1 MKAYTTEENNALAK
15 PAAGFIFDFDGV
27 VVDSLSTHLRAWEAA
42 TTRLFGM
49 SLVNPSRLVGY
60 STTSIG
66 MLLAKEAG
74 DPARAPELVRL
85 KREALESQKDS
96 VEALPGTKD
105 LFEKLVVHNL
115 PWCIASNA
123 NRAFITQTLATL
135 GLDVPLVVSVEHVR
149 NPKPAP
155 DVFLLCATRLGISH
169 LDHKRTIVFE
179 DSVHGIHAAVK
190 AGMFAVGLTTQHSD
204 VVLRQAGAQLTCESL
219 ADVVAANWLD
229 EPPV

>member
-27 VVDSLSTHLRAWEAA
+27 VVDSLGNHLRAWEAA
-42 TTRLFGM
+42 ASALFGSSLVDPTRLIGH
-49 SLVNPSRLVGY
+49 
-60 STTSIG
+60 STGAIG

-74 DPARAPELVRL
+74 HPAKAPELVRL
-85 KREALESQKDS
+85 KREALESQKDA

-105 LFEKLVVHNL
+105 LFRRLAAQNL
-115 PWCIASNA
+115 PWGIASNA
-123 NRAFITQTLATL
+123 NRAFITQTLGTL
-135 GLDVPLVVSVEHVR
+135 GLDVPLVVSVEDVR

-155 DVFLLCATRLGISH
+155 DVFLLCAMRLGISH

-190 AGMFAVGLTTQHSD
+190 AGMFAVGLTTQHPE
-204 VVLRQAGAQLTCESL
+204 VVLKKAGAQLTCENL
-219 ADVVAANWLD
+219 AAVIAGNWLV
-229 EPPV
+229 EPPF